1 LCTPFFP
8 GHLKKKIH
16 YQGNITTNAMSYQSI
31 ETIQAELCKISRE
44 PQGSPNEP
52 SRLEKDYQKGNTE
65 GHDAEPKKDDDTV
78 WISNDGKAEAGIEN
92 AAYPSAH
99 DHLPPDTSKNLTINP
114 DYVEK
119 KTKHYD
125 GQPKKDEDTVSISNT
140 GKAAAGT
147 DNRRSGS
154 ARDQADYDSTED
166 NYNKEFYEVEA
177 KFRKE
182 CESKTYSDY
191 SSSDSE
197 WKPHGGWPD
206 PSLSPRSE
214 SNRRN
219 LEKDRREYKSR
230 AWGIKEAAKRGS
242 NLAKTEPNHPVA
254 PLEEGI
260 INASGVV
267 EPFAAPK

>member
-1 LCTPFFP
+1 LFEIT
-8 GHLKKKIH
+8 KK
-16 YQGNITTNAMSYQSI
+16 GNIVSTNAMSHQSI
-31 ETIQAELCKISRE
+31 KTLHAESCKISRE

-52 SRLEKDYQKGNTE
+52 SSLEKGDQQSNTE
-65 GHDAEPKKDDDTV
+65 RCMPQ
-78 WISNDGKAEAGIEN
+78 
-92 AAYPSAH
+92 
-99 DHLPPDTSKNLTINP
+99 
-114 DYVEK
+114 YVEK
-119 KTKHYD
+119 KRKHYD
-125 GQPKKDEDTVSISNT
+125 GQPKKDDDTVSSISNA
-140 GKAAAGT
+140 GKAVAGT
-147 DNRRSGS
+147 DDRRSGT

-177 KFRKE
+177 KFCKE

-214 SNRRN
+214 GNRRN
-219 LEKDRREYKSR
+219 LEKTRREYKSR

-242 NLAKTEPNHPVA
+242 QLAKSAPNHPVA
-254 PLEEGI
+254 PVKEGI

-267 EPFAAPK
+267 EPFAAHK